1 LKNLKIVLTGG
12 PCGGKTTSI
21 QKIEEE
27 FTEKGY
33 QVLIVPEAAT
43 LLINSGIKP
52 FGNNRLS
59 MYEFQKYVMSTQMYL
74 ESLATKCAEEIE
86 SKTLIICD
94 RGLLDDKAYVP
105 ESEFEQLLKDF
116 GKTEF
121 ELMNR
126 YDLVIH
132 LKTAA
137 EGKEEFYTLA
147 NNNSRTETPE
157 EARRK
162 DQKTLNSWL
171 GHENLVIIGNDTDF
185 QNKIAKVI
193 QTIHTLTD
201 QEYPIQKQEKYL
213 VKVRKE
219 ELMTLNPVVHY
230 LEQYVITDSN
240 SELIYRKTTKNDE
253 TKYTLITKKDTSVND
268 ERIVTRRNISEKE
281 YLSRIPENQKP
292 LRKTRCCF
300 PYENQ
305 YFRLD
310 IFEDGLEVLEIEET
324 NKTKKRTIP
333 KCITLLENVSDNPS
347 YRNSSLYEK
356 QNIKPA
362 EYVKK

>member
-1 LKNLKIVLTGG
+1 MKNLKIVLTGG

-52 FGNNRLS
+52 FGNNCLS

-74 ESLATKCAEEIE
+74 ESLATKCAEETE
-86 SKTLIICD
+86 TPTLIICD
-94 RGLLDDKAYVP
+94 RGLLDDKAYVS
-105 ESEFEQLLKDF
+105 ESEFEQLLK
-116 GKTEF
+116 EF
-121 ELMNR
+121 NQKEFKLMSR

-137 EGKEEFYTLA
+137 DGKEEFYTLA

-157 EARRK
+157 EARQK

-171 GHENLVIIGNDTDF
+171 GHEKLVIIGNDTDF

-193 QTIHTLTD
+193 QTIHALTD
-201 QEYPIQKQEKYL
+201 KEYPIQKQEKYL
-213 VKVRKE
+213 VEVDKE
-219 ELMTLNPVVHY
+219 ALMSLNPVIHHI
-230 LEQYVITDSN
+230 EQYVIADSD
-240 SELIYRKTTKNDE
+240 SEYIYRKTTKKND
-253 TKYTLITKKDTSVND
+253 TKYTLITKKDTSLND

-281 YLSRIPENQKP
+281 YLSRVPQNQKP
-292 LRKTRCCF
+292 IRKTRYCF

-333 KCITLLENVSDNPS
+333 KCITLFENISEDPS
-347 YRNSSLYEK
+347 YRNRALYEK
-356 QNIKPA
+356 YNAKA
-362 EYVKK
+362 TEYVKK